1 MAQDTTAEFAC
12 RLEVALEGHEHAPA
26 TPHGR
31 QSWLRRALRDQAGRE
46 VSPNTV
52 HKWCRGT
59 ARPRADAMRDLARVL
74 NVDEIWLSM
83 GRKPSAATTVT
94 DENVAAA
101 KGAALLVAGLIE
113 VSGGRVSFPA
123 PGDAPVSL
131 YANIGGSRIGI
142 IAVAPQSP
150 GDNPVFIV
158 PEPVADNVVVGVLT
172 RKPANGYVGTA
183 LVEILDLTDT
193 PRENLGGFSLARLE
207 GRKNHAYKVEGRRGL
222 IRPLSRINE
231 IGKATE

>member
-1 MAQDTTAEFAC
+1 MAQYTTAEFAY
-12 RLEVALEGHEHAPA
+12 RLEVALEGHPHAPA

-31 QSWLRRALRDQAGRE
+31 QSWLRRTLRDQTGRD

-74 NVDEIWLSM
+74 NVDEVWLSM
-83 GRKPSAATTVT
+83 GVKPSAATTVS

-101 KGAALLVAGLIE
+101 RAATLLVAGLIE
-113 VSGGRVSFPA
+113 SAGGRVTFPA
-123 PGDAPVSL
+123 PDDSVVSL
-131 YANIGGSRIGI
+131 YANVGDSSLGI
-142 IAVAPQSP
+142 VAVAPQSP

-158 PEPVADNVVVGVLT
+158 PEPAEDNVVVGVVMQS
-172 RKPANGYVGTA
+172 PANGYAGTA
-183 LVEILDLTDT
+183 LIELLDLTDA

-207 GRKNHAYKVEGRRGL
+207 GRKNHAYKVDGRRGL
-222 IRPLSRINE
+222 IRPLSHVSE
-231 IGKATE
+231 LGEASE